1 MSKGNVPPR
10 SHDANSADS
19 LAAAQGQLPLP
30 SDGQAGNDDW
40 ETVAIM
46 GMPPLSAM
54 APGEPSSNPEV
65 TNAPD
70 ETVDLQGRI
79 GDLEQCNE
87 ALLSRVQQLEEALER
102 SQQALQQEVE
112 RSQRLTEEEK
122 VAAAQTR
129 SVAQLLSELDE
140 ANAALK
146 RQTLLAD
153 TLSAQLKTAEDRGQR
168 LEQECNIL
176 RKRKTERA
184 KQLQVAEDTCADLRS
199 RLQRQQQYTLQFKSA
214 LEKCLDTTAFQQ
226 ASHSIEHDVHQEES
240 ESVADISGRSF
251 PTIGMPRSESIR
263 PWSANPAQA
272 ATDPQLHSLL
282 KSPGTSTSEPS
293 PTATPPAVAR
303 SQTPEKLTAWAND
316 QATTVEAPEA
326 ESPAAI
332 DRAAEQQLW
341 QDVERVMEKSVTGTV
356 SAELAGNSPDPSSV
370 SPETTVSEPSEPTAV
385 ATEFTEPIPWGA
397 PVKTPPPAVTTP
409 EADNGDTP
417 AISEPISSEPA
428 FETLRADSEP
438 PTEPQIDRPEAPAVP
453 ALEAMQAGQ
462 SSPSPLVHPLRPSQR
477 KRKSLSAVELPNFPP
492 LPKVSTE

>member
-40 ETVAIM
+40 ETVAIV

-54 APGEPSSNPEV
+54 APGEPPSNV
-65 TNAPD
+65 KAMNTPD
-70 ETVDLQGRI
+70 ETVELQSRI
-79 GDLEQCNE
+79 GDLKQCNE

-112 RSQRLTEEEK
+112 RSPRLTEEEK
-122 VAAAQTR
+122 VAVAQTR

-146 RQTLLAD
+146 RQTLLAN
-153 TLSAQLKTAEDRGQR
+153 TLSAQLKTAEDRAQR
-168 LEQECNIL
+168 LEQEGNIL

-184 KQLQVAEDTCADLRS
+184 QQLQVAEDTCADLRS

-214 LEKCLDTTAFQQ
+214 LEKCLDTTAFQH
-226 ASHSIEHDVHQEES
+226 ASHSIEHGVSPAS
-240 ESVADISGRSF
+240 ESVAAPSGPSS

-263 PWSANPAQA
+263 PWSAHPAQA
-272 ATDPQLHSLL
+272 ATDPQLYSLL
-282 KSPGTSTSEPS
+282 QSPGARASDP
-293 PTATPPAVAR
+293 PTTPTTAR
-303 SQTPEKLTAWAND
+303 SHPPEQLADWTSD
-316 QATTVEAPEA
+316 QPAAAAAPEA
-326 ESPAAI
+326 EPPAAI

-341 QDVERVMEKSVTGTV
+341 QDVERVMEKTVTGTAPAESAVDSTDLSSASPEVTV
-356 SAELAGNSPDPSSV
+356 SA
-370 SPETTVSEPSEPTAV
+370 PSEPTTAT
-385 ATEFTEPIPWGA
+385 TEFTEPIPWGA
-397 PVKTPPPAVTTP
+397 PVNATPPAVPTP
-409 EADNGDTP
+409 DEENSGAP
-417 AISEPISSEPA
+417 AISEPISSVPA
-428 FETLRADSEP
+428 FETLMTEPEP
-438 PTEPQIDRPEAPAVP
+438 PTKPKIDRPATSAVP

-492 LPKVSTE
+492 LPKVPTE